1 MKVMNHIERI
11 SNLEINQILR
21 DRASPLY
28 EGIYSIDNIPFE
40 YLNQKKHFIVVC
52 NLARQGNYG
61 THFIV
66 IVYDDG
72 HMFYLDSL
80 APPQEFVNLI
90 FLRFRPTKV
99 SFLKRP
105 LQSTYSHAC
114 GYYCI
119 FFVLYFDRIMTNREV
134 DFILPFSLTNPL
146 INDSICMSNLSM
158 LENIYETE

>member
-1 MKVMNHIERI
+1 MNDIERI

-21 DRASPLY
+21 ERASPLY

-40 YLNQKKHFIVVC
+40 YLTRKRRFIIVC

-72 HMFYLDSL
+72 HMLYLDSL
-80 APPQEFVNLI
+80 APPQESINSI
-90 FLRFRPTKV
+90 FLSRLKPTKV
-99 SFLKRP
+99 SSLRRP
-105 LQSTYSHAC
+105 LQSRYSLAC
-114 GYYCI
+114 GYYCM

-134 DFILPFSLTNPL
+134 DFIRPFSLTNPL

-158 LENIYETE
+158 LENTRES